1 MYCSNCGTELREG
14 TSFCPVCGK
23 PVNQAQP
30 NDAQQAE
37 GRESDPYHYGNNT
50 QQTGSQESGPY
61 HYGNNTQQ
69 TGGRESEPYQY
80 GGQSQYNSRDTY
92 GGDPYQYQ
100 QQPVRQEPDGFA
112 IASLVLGI
120 VAFFLLPI
128 IGGILAIVFG
138 NKSIRENGMN
148 TMARVGRILGIVAL
162 VIYIVVIVLIIA
174 VVAVV
179 GIGAVSGFY
188 YY

>member
-14 TSFCPVCGK
+14 TAFCPNCGQ
-23 PVNQAQP
+23 PVN
-30 NDAQQAE
+30 NAQQNGARQDKEPE
-37 GRESDPYHYGNNT
+37 GTVFPDGNEAQGGNRQSGDP
-50 QQTGSQESGPY
+50 GP
-61 HYGNNTQQ
+61 Q
-69 TGGRESEPYQY
+69 PYQY
-80 GGQSQYNSRDTY
+80 GDPNQYNSGNTY
-92 GGDPYQYQ
+92 NGDPYQYQ

-120 VAFFLLPI
+120 VSFFLLPI

-148 TMARVGRILGIVAL
+148 TMARVGKILGIVAL
-162 VIYIVVIVLIIA
+162 VLYIIVIVLVIAIIA
-174 VVAVV
+174 VVGV
-179 GIGAVSGFY
+179 GAMSGLY